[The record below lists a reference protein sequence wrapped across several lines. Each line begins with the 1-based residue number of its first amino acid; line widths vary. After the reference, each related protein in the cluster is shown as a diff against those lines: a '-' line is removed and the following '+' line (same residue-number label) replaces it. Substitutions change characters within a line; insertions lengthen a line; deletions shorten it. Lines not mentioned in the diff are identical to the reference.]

1 MKETGRRRFPP
12 PWKVHPITGGFTVQ
26 DANGTALAYVYAD
39 TNTMVSASYAHEKL
53 SVEQAFLIARWIAR
67 LPELISPKT

>member
-1 MKETGRRRFPP
+1 M
-12 PWKVHPITGGFTVQ
+12 Q